1 MEYVKRIRALR
12 WLAMALR
19 AQETAQ
25 ARLMLCAWLT
35 PAYHPPFGDA
45 GGSSLTAAL

>member
-25 ARLMLCAWLT
+25 VRS
-35 PAYHPPFGDA
+35 DA
-45 GGSSLTAAL
+45 TNGVQSAAKAMQGVCCF

>member
-1 MEYVKRIRALR
+1 MKRIRALR

-25 ARLMLCAWLT
+25 VRS
-35 PAYHPPFGDA
+35 DA
-45 GGSSLTAAL
+45 LKGVQSVAKSVQRVPCLWALSVP